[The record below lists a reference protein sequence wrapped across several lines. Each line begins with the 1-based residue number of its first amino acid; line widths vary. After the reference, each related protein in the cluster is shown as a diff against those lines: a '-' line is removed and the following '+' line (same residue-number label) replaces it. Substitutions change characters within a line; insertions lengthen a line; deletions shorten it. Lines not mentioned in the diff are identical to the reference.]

1 MRCRREILAGAVLA
15 FTAAP
20 ARAAPRDSTWP
31 QALTMGT
38 GSTGGLYGVYGAA
51 WGAIAAAVTGAHML
65 YRATEGPNENILL
78 LDRGEIDLAMTTLGI
93 AYDAW
98 TGGGAW
104 TGGARF
110 RTIRAMFPMYESAF
124 HGFVPAQ
131 SHIHGVED
139 LGGSVV
145 GIGPRFGT
153 GGTYVPRMLQLLGVQ
168 VAEFRFGAMAS
179 MADGLLAGSVDAC
192 LIADGPPVPAFTA
205 AAQRLPIRVF
215 GFTQAEVTR
224 LVRDLPVLSPTRIPA
239 GTYRGQEAGL
249 ACPGMF
255 NFAICR
261 AGLPT
266 SLVYAVTAAVL
277 AGAPRLTAHLPVA
290 AETAAEYVVLDRF
303 LPFHP
308 GAAEYYR
315 RIGIDVP
322 ARLEGR

>member
-1 MRCRREILAGAVLA
+1 MRCRRELLAGAVLVL
-15 FTAAP
+15 AAAR

-38 GSTGGLYGVYGAA
+38 GSTGGTYGVYGAA
-51 WGAIAAAVTGAHML
+51 WGAIAAAATGAHML

-110 RTIRAMFPMYESAF
+110 RTIRAMFPMFESAF
-124 HGFVPAQ
+124 HGFVPAR
-131 SHIHGVED
+131 SHIRSVGD
-139 LGGSVV
+139 LGGAIV

-153 GGTYVPRMLQLLGVQ
+153 GGTYLPRMLQLLGVQ
-168 VAEFRFGAMAS
+168 VAEFRFGAMAT
-179 MADGLLAGSVDAC
+179 MADALLAGSVDAC
-192 LIADGPPVPAFTA
+192 LIADGPPVPAFTE

-224 LVRDLPVLSPTRIPA
+224 LVRDLPVLSATRISA

-261 AGLPT
+261 ASLPA
-266 SLVYAVTAAVL
+266 SLVYAVTEAVL
-277 AGAPRLTAHLPVA
+277 AGAPRLAAHLPVA
-290 AETAAEYVVLDRF
+290 AETTAEYIVLDRF
-303 LPFHP
+303 LPLHP

-315 RIGIDVP
+315 KIGIAVP
-322 ARLEGR
+322 ARLEGG